1 MGDMA
6 GRGSRREGK
15 RSHGSRAVLKG
26 VPAAS
31 RAAIIRTALLGTVLF
46 RSSIVGAQPQRPAVQ
61 IPVQTP
67 LRLRSARAMRDVA
80 PANLRI
86 CGPSFAAMRRCL
98 AIQAAAAPRR
108 RIAVFFG
115 RSPLEPDAR
124 SVYSGALGE
133 VVVAHVLDQLGSK
146 WTILN
151 AVPVTP
157 GEPEV
162 DYVLIGPAGVFTLQ
176 IKYHSG
182 EKIWVAGSTFLV
194 NGKKHDH
201 LRRSSREA
209 TRAGKLLSAV
219 TGRPIP
225 VTPIIV
231 VVNPISI
238 TVGRKPSKVVVLSS
252 QNLKRWLLK
261 RSRTLSDRAVRH
273 FSIFA
278 EERST
283 WAGASRIDAGQ
294 VIVRQV
300 MAAPECLNEF
310 ERLRELVDAARR
322 RARLWIVILV
332 SSIPLSIPVLAFTGY
347 HLAGIALQ
355 VP

>member
-1 MGDMA
+1 MV
-6 GRGSRREGK
+6 GRGSRRGGHKALE
-15 RSHGSRAVLKG
+15 SRVVQKG
-26 VPAAS
+26 VPVVS

-46 RSSIVGAQPQRPAVQ
+46 RSSIVGTNPRRLAVQ
-61 IPVQTP
+61 PAAQAHAHAPI
-67 LRLRSARAMRDVA
+67 RLRSARAIRAVA
-80 PANLRI
+80 PTNLRI

-98 AIQAAAAPRR
+98 AIQAAAPPRR
-108 RIAVFFG
+108 RAAVFFG
-115 RSPLEPDAR
+115 RSPLERGAR
-124 SVYSGALGE
+124 RVYSGALGE
-133 VVVAHVLDQLGSK
+133 VVVAHVLDQLGSE
-146 WTILN
+146 WTVLN

-162 DYVLIGPAGVFTLQ
+162 DHVLIGPAGVFTLQ

-194 NGKKHDH
+194 NGEKHDH
-201 LRRSSREA
+201 LRRSSHEA

-252 QNLKRWLLK
+252 HNLKQWLLK
-261 RSRTLSDRAVRH
+261 KSRTLSDRAVRH

-294 VIVRQV
+294 AV
-300 MAAPECLNEF
+300 AALDCLNEF
-310 ERLRELVDAARR
+310 ERLRKTVDAARR

-332 SSIPLSIPVLAFTGY
+332 SLIPLSIPVLALTGY
-347 HLAGIALQ
+347 HLVGVALQ
-355 VP
+355 AP